1 MYQQESIYNLIP
13 KEKIEPPKTVRHRSL
28 YPHDIA
34 PTATTFGLLTS
45 SFPKGANMAGD
56 INLPR
61 GAHPTKGLYSTF
73 GKPNGFNKA
82 DPENFIK
89 KGHQY
94 KVQPARN
101 ITPLISS

>member
-13 KEKIEPPKTVRHRSL
+13 KEKIEPPKSMRYRSL
-28 YPHDIA
+28 YPADIA
-34 PTATTFGLLTS
+34 PTASTFGIKTT
-45 SFPKGANMAGD
+45 SFPNVANLNGEFQ
-56 INLPR
+56 LPR
-61 GAHPTKGLYSTF
+61 GAHPRTGLYSTF

-94 KVQPARN
+94 KILPPGN
-101 ITPLISS
+101 KFPNHS